1 MLKLK
6 FLLVLLIFSAH
17 VIAQKKDSL
26 FVSYENSRMVIHHAV
41 QSGETILSLAKRYH
55 APAAVVADINGMTY
69 QDGMEKKKKLFIP
82 IGPYNYITAKPSNTS
97 KSKPLFY
104 KVTAKDNL
112 YRLSKQAGLQ
122 QQTLQQ
128 WNNLPD
134 NAITPGQTLHI
145 GWVDYTIEE
154 SPVTSIKT
162 PPVPAKNGKVE
173 TQVYIIKRPDTSK
186 PVSVAEKTYL
196 TQTNNEQHI
205 VEEKGT
211 AVFFTSAG
219 KVSSSTTFFAF
230 HNSAPKGAV
239 IKVYNPGTEK
249 TVFVKVLGPIPET
262 KQYHNAI
269 IGIGSGAKEALGVA
283 HDRAWCE
290 LKYAGY

>member
-6 FLLVLLIFSAH
+6 FLLVFLLFSAT
-17 VIAQKKDSL
+17 VVAQKKDSL
-26 FVSYENSRMVIHHAV
+26 FVSYEAARMVIHHTV
-41 QSGETILSLAKRYH
+41 NPGETILSLARRYH
-55 APAAVVADINGMTY
+55 APAAIIADINGMTY
-69 QDGMEKKKKLFIP
+69 QDGLDKKKKLFIP
-82 IGPYNYITAKPSNTS
+82 LGPYNYITTKPSIAN
-97 KSKPLFY
+97 KSKPLY
-104 KVTAKDNL
+104 YRVTGKDNL

-128 WNNLPD
+128 WNNMPD
-134 NAITPGQTLHI
+134 NAISPGQTLLL
-145 GWVDYTIEE
+145 GWVDYTNDEA
-154 SPVTSIKT
+154 PVASVKT
-162 PPVPAKNGKVE
+162 PPVTTKNGKVE
-173 TQVYIIKRPDTSK
+173 TQIFVIKKPDTSK
-186 PVSVAEKTYL
+186 PVSGPEKIYL
-196 TQTNNEQHI
+196 TQTNNEQHV

-219 KVSSSTTFFAF
+219 KVSSSSTFFAF

-249 TVFVKVLGPIPET
+249 TVFVKVLGPIPGT

-269 IGIGSGAKEALGVA
+269 IGIGSGAKEALGIA
-283 HDRAWCE
+283 NERAWCE